1 MHNMTEAL
9 VDALQAWAANINLI
23 SIIALTAMFL
33 IGYLMGRSHTRK
45 DPQRI
50 GNRRRRNIRAD
61 NTVDRARRYER
72 GGVPAA
78 EADLP
83 GAARHH
89 LRQGDR
95 TGAAEAVRAANPGM
109 SLIAARRAVDRWAS
123 ENGL

>member
-9 VDALQAWAANINLI
+9 VDALETLAANINLV

-61 NTVDRARRYER
+61 NNVDAD
-72 GGVPAA
+72 

-83 GAARHH
+83 GAAKHH
-89 LRQGDR
+89 LRQGAR
-95 TGAAEAVRAANPGM
+95 TEAADAVRAANPGM
-109 SLIAARRAVDRWAS
+109 SLFAARRAVDRYAN
-123 ENGL
+123 ENGM

>member
-1 MHNMTEAL
+1 M
-9 VDALQAWAANINLI
+9 DALEAWAANINLI

-61 NTVDRARRYER
+61 NTVERARRYER
-72 GGVPAA
+72 GGVGAD

-83 GAARHH
+83 GAAKHH
-89 LRQGDR
+89 ARQGSRND
-95 TGAAEAVRAANPGM
+95 AAEAVRAANPGM
-109 SLIAARRAVDRWAS
+109 SLFAARRAVDRWAS